1 VKLLAIGSW
10 DSGSLDIPGL
20 LKAEQQRTAELAE
33 TGLVHDVLIRADG
46 TGGYMIL
53 NADSPASAREQ
64 LGSLPFMKAG
74 IMQLEFIELTD

>member
-10 DSGSLDIPGL
+10 DPGSPDIPRL
-20 LKAEQQRTAELAE
+20 LRAEQQRTAQLGEA
-33 TGLVHDVLIRADG
+33 GLVKEVLIRADG
-46 TGGYMIL
+46 TGGYMVL

-74 IMQLEFIELTD
+74 IMKLEFVELTD

>member
-1 VKLLAIGSW
+1 MKLLAIGSW
-10 DSGSLDIPGL
+10 DPGSPDIPRL
-20 LKAEQQRTAELAE
+20 LKAEQQQTAELGRA
-33 TGLVHDVLIRADG
+33 GLVQEVLIRADRA
-46 TGGYMIL
+46 GGYMVL

>member
-10 DSGSLDIPGL
+10 DPGSPDIPRL
-20 LKAEQQRTAELAE
+20 LRAEQQRTAELAE
-33 TGLVHDVLIRADG
+33 TGLVQDVLIRADG
-46 TGGYMIL
+46 TGGYMVL
-53 NADSPASAREQ
+53 NADSPASARKQ